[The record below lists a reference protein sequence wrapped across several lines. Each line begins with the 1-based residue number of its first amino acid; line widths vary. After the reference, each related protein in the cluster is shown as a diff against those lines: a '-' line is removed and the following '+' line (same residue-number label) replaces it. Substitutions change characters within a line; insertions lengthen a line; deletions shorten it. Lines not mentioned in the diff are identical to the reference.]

1 MSAKLCYSNLVRRVY
16 LVLLVLTVSG
26 CRGCKNDHPYVPY
39 SIADEDAAAVA
50 SGDAGASAADAG
62 SFSVA
67 AEKAPE
73 GATHWSLEGL
83 SLDAPP
89 GMVFELG
96 VVRDFDGDGQRDAAV
111 LVRRSA
117 EVDLGQVLL
126 LRGEK
131 GALGKPVVLASA
143 PDLPPIEPRCT
154 PSRRLAATGARSL
167 FVELGWECPVPS
179 SREPSRWMGILLV
192 GAAPRLHFSADIVDP
207 PNAPRLVVDAD
218 GTDRDGDGIDDVTLR
233 VSLEGGG
240 VPFEPLARI
249 TGTVRWFDRSA
260 GMSRDPDEPDAS
272 LRSLAGSLAAKAGRV
287 VTAPPVPGQVRA
299 LRALYGAL
307 CNEGG
312 APRLRHVLGDAALGC
327 GRSRGLEE
335 AGLAEVRAQ
344 VSLADPLL
352 AITAF
357 DHAQVAPA
365 TKTVARVADATNWI
379 ALVAPASSAT
389 SVRTLS
395 AVPLVERGRQPA
407 WGALAFDE
415 AGKLLVRTAAG
426 VVRVDPELGDET
438 DARDVAPWPMTVV
451 SPDGSQRFLEA
462 YNPCDGVALH
472 ATLAPTGDGD
482 LVDVPLPIA
491 PTLGAR
497 CSGKGE
503 PAAALPL
510 AWGTSGL
517 EVIVSGEPVFLTS
530 GGRASALRGVLGQAV
545 TYGSSRSP
553 DGKSYAVATSQGILV
568 RGPKSR
574 LLRTKELDGT
584 YLEQRDCATAND
596 GAHVACIRA
605 GRAWVATF

>member
-16 LVLLVLTVSG
+16 LVLLVITASG
-26 CRGCKNDHPYVPY
+26 CKGCKNDHPYVPY
-39 SIADEDAAAVA
+39 SMADEDAASVA
-50 SGDAGASAADAG
+50 GNDAGASVTDAG
-62 SFSVA
+62 AGSVV
-67 AEKAPE
+67 AEKAPDA
-73 GATHWSLEGL
+73 ATHWMLSGL
-83 SLDAPP
+83 ALDAPP

-96 VVRDFDGDGQRDAAV
+96 LVRDLDGDGQRDAAV
-111 LVRRSA
+111 LVRRA
-117 EVDLGQVLL
+117 GEIDLGQVLL
-126 LRGEK
+126 FRGEK
-131 GALGKPVVLASA
+131 AGLGKATVLASA
-143 PDLPPIEPRCT
+143 PALAPSEPRCT
-154 PSRRLAATGARSL
+154 PARRLAATGSHSL

-179 SREPSRWMGILLV
+179 SREPSRWIGVLLV
-192 GAAPRLHFSADIVDP
+192 GATPRLHFSAELVDP
-207 PNAPRLVVDAD
+207 ANAPRLIVDAD
-218 GTDRDGDGIDDVTLR
+218 GADRDGDGIDDVTLR

-240 VPFEPLARI
+240 APFEPLARI
-249 TGTVRWFDRSA
+249 TGTLRWFDRSA

-272 LRSLAGSLAAKAGRV
+272 LRSLAGSLAAKAGRA

-299 LRALYGAL
+299 LRALYGTL

-327 GRSRGLEE
+327 GPSRGLEE

-344 VSLADPLL
+344 VSLGDPLL

-365 TKTVARVADATNWI
+365 SKTAARVTDATNWI
-379 ALVAPASSAT
+379 ALVAPSSAAT
-389 SVRTLS
+389 AVRSLS

-407 WGALAFDE
+407 WGALAFDD

-426 VVRVDPELGDET
+426 VVRVEPDLGDET
-438 DARDVAPWPMTVV
+438 DARDVAPWPMAVV

-482 LVDVPLPIA
+482 VVDVPLPII
-491 PTLGAR
+491 PTLGSR

-503 PAAALPL
+503 PVPALPL

-517 EVIVSGEPVFLTS
+517 EVLVAGEPVFLTS

-568 RGPKSR
+568 RGTKSR
-574 LLRTKELDGT
+574 LLHTKELDGT
-584 YLEQRDCATAND
+584 YLEQRDCAVAND

-605 GRAWVATF
+605 GRAWVAAF